1 MNDTNLNSLPEQDLP
16 TAAMLRCAADGELTL
31 SQQAALE
38 AHLAAHPGDAA
49 RIRFERD
56 LRQACARAMAGQGA
70 AAPAELRARIA
81 GLTAAPAAPAA
92 APQPAAEPE
101 VVVVAGRIGAARFQ
115 RWASLAAAVLL
126 LGAGAALLVRGG
138 MLTRGAP
145 GDTAS
150 AAVVLTNFLSQ
161 EHKRCSSGRE
171 GSFAQRLRVTD
182 LSRVPEAV
190 QQVLGKPVSVE
201 SMAEADFQFI
211 GAGSCRVPG
220 AEKSV
225 HLLFRR
231 MRDGQPAGPPVSLF
245 IEPDT
250 GRLNLEEGVTYAVE
264 EGGRDIPRVIAW
276 THDGLVYYLVTS
288 CSVTCESARHGL
300 DAPQSLAGLAR

>member
-1 MNDTNLNSLPEQDLP
+1 MNDTHLNSQPEQDLP
-16 TAAMLRCAADGELTL
+16 TAALLRCAADGELTP
-31 SQQAALE
+31 SQQAALD
-38 AHLAAHPGDAA
+38 AHLQAHPEDAA

-56 LRQACARAMAGQGA
+56 LRQACARAMAGQDVT
-70 AAPAELRARIA
+70 APADLRARIA
-81 GLTAAPAAPAA
+81 ALTARPAAPV
-92 APQPAAEPE
+92 PQPAAEPE
-101 VVVVAGRIGAARFQ
+101 VVVVAGRIGPARLQ

-161 EHKRCSSGRE
+161 EHKRCSAGRE

-231 MRDGQPAGPPVSLF
+231 MCDGQPSGPPVSLF

-264 EGGRDIPRVIAW
+264 EGGRDAPRVIAW

-288 CSVTCESARHGL
+288 CSVTCESARHRL
-300 DAPQSLAGLAR
+300 DAPPSLAGLAR